1 MKIKNPH
8 SEKEKKIFFFFFFFD
23 RKKKKTLMK
32 IKNPPSE
39 KEKKSTFIFFLLFG
53 QEKEEENIIE
63 NKEPLLRE
71 EGEKYCFNFSSFFDR
86 KRRNLS
92 LKINTP
98 PLRRRRIGI
107 FLLFFLRGRRRKF
120 L

>member
-1 MKIKNPH
+1 
-8 SEKEKKIFFFFFFFD
+8 
-23 RKKKKTLMK
+23 MK

-39 KEKKSTFIFFLLFG
+39 KEKKNIFIFFLLFG

-86 KRRNLS
+86 KR
-92 LKINTP
+92 K
-98 PLRRRRIGI
+98 
-107 FLLFFLRGRRRKF
+107 KF
-120 L
+120 IIENK